1 MFETRSSNRFDLEAV
16 YSGLVPI
23 HQERLMAPE
32 VLDLEALASRLNP
45 RQRLMGADLGT
56 KTIGLALS
64 DVERRIAT
72 PLITIRRT
80 MFSKDAAWLIS
91 LMDEFDAASLVIGLP
106 LNMNGSEGP
115 SAQAAR
121 AFGRNFAPLSGR
133 PCLFWDE
140 RLSTEAVTR
149 SLIAQDASRAKRAE
163 VVDRMAAAYILQ
175 GALDRLHA
183 LEPDKERDSHPPAE
197 I

>member
-1 MFETRSSNRFDLEAV
+1 
-16 YSGLVPI
+16 
-23 HQERLMAPE
+23 MAAE
-32 VLDLEALASRLNP
+32 VLDLEALASRLHP

-64 DVERRIAT
+64 DIERRIAT

-80 MFSKDAAWLIS
+80 KFSKDAAWLIS
-91 LMDEFDAASLVIGLP
+91 LIDQFNAAGLVIGLP
-106 LNMNGSEGP
+106 LNLDGSEGP

-133 PCLFWDE
+133 PCLLWDE

-149 SLIAQDASRAKRAE
+149 SLIAQDASRAQRAE

-175 GALDRLHA
+175 GALDRLRA
-183 LEPDKERDSHPPAE
+183 LASAMERDNKP
-197 I
+197 